1 MRGKSRDEA
10 GMKDCSVIVFA
21 KAPVPGQVKTRLVE
35 SLGVHGASQLYE
47 RLASHTLRTA
57 LTSGVGPVVLWCA
70 PSTDH
75 PFFRRCADEFNVE
88 LHKQSEGDL
97 GRRMADAFQE
107 TLKGATQALLIGTD
121 CPSLNGED
129 LREAALVLGH
139 RADAVMG
146 PTEDG
151 GYVLI
156 GLRTLAP
163 SLFEGV
169 PWGTEEVLP
178 ETRQRLRNLG
188 WVWHELPVR
197 WDVDRPEDLKRM
209 IAEGY
214 GAMIPDT

>member
-1 MRGKSRDEA
+1 MGDIA
-10 GMKDCSVIVFA
+10 DMKDCSVIVFA
-21 KAPVPGQVKTRLVE
+21 KAPVAGRVKTRLVE
-35 SLGVHGASQLYE
+35 SLGANGACQLYE

-57 LTSGVGPVVLWCA
+57 LGSGAGPVSLWCA
-70 PSTDH
+70 PSADH

-88 LHKQSEGDL
+88 LRKQSGGDL
-97 GRRMADAFQE
+97 GRRMADAFQK
-107 TLKGATQALLIGTD
+107 TLKGARQALLIGTD
-121 CPSLNGED
+121 CPGLTGED
-129 LREAALVLGH
+129 LREAAHALGH
-139 RADAVMG
+139 KADAVIG

-169 PWGTEEVLP
+169 RWGTEQVLS
-178 ETRQRLRNLG
+178 ETRRRLRNLG

-197 WDVDRPEDLKRM
+197 WDVDRPEDVTRL

-214 GAMIPDT
+214 GAMIPDPRPD